1 MEIQYYFEIFGVV
14 FYGISGALAA
24 DEKSGKDWFGVTFTA
39 FITSLGGGTI
49 RDVLLGAYPIVW
61 VKDINILYAVAV
73 GIILAAVFYN
83 FFMKLRKTFMLFDT
97 LGIALFTIVGVEKA
111 LGMGVSPVVAIIMG
125 MFTAIMGGVI
135 RDMMINELPIVFR
148 KEIYASACLAG
159 AFLYTLLDLAGLGR
173 TPNFFISGGLIV
185 GIRLAALRYNLAIP
199 KFKSH

>member
-1 MEIQYYFEIFGVV
+1 MSIQYYFEIFGVL

-49 RDVLLGAYPIVW
+49 RDVLLGSYPIVW
-61 VKDINILYAVAV
+61 IKDPNILYAVLA
-73 GIILAAVFYN
+73 GIVLAALFYT

-111 LGMGVSPVVAIIMG
+111 LSLGVNPIVAMIMG

-135 RDMMINELPIVFR
+135 RDMMINEIPIVFR

-159 AFLYTLLDLAGLGR
+159 AVFYVTLDFIGVER
-173 TPNFFISGGLIV
+173 IVNFFISGTFIV
-185 GIRLAALRYNLAIP
+185 LIRLAALRYNLSIP
-199 KFKSH
+199 QFKSH

>member
-1 MEIQYYFEIFGVV
+1 MEIQYYFEIFGVI

-49 RDVLLGAYPIVW
+49 RDVLLGAYPIMW
-61 VKDINILYAVAV
+61 IKDVNILYAVAA
-73 GIILAAVFYN
+73 GIILAAIFYD
-83 FFMKLRKTFMLFDT
+83 FFLKLRKTFMLFDT

-111 LGMGVSPVVAIIMG
+111 LGLGVSPVVAIIMG

-159 AFLYTLLDLAGLGR
+159 AILYVIFELLNVER
-173 TPNFFISGGLIV
+173 TINFFVSGAVIV
-185 GIRLAALRYNLAIP
+185 TIRLLALRYNLSIP

>member
-1 MEIQYYFEIFGVV
+1 MEIQYYFEIFGVI

-24 DEKSGKDWFGVTFTA
+24 DEKSGNDWFGVTFTA

-49 RDVLLGAYPIVW
+49 RDVLLGAYPIMW
-61 VKDINILYAVAV
+61 IKDVNILYAVLA
-73 GIILAAVFYN
+73 GIVLAAVFYT
-83 FFMKLRKTFMLFDT
+83 FFLKLRKTFMLFDT

-111 LGMGVSPVVAIIMG
+111 LGLGVSPVVGIIMG

-135 RDMMINELPIVFR
+135 RDMMINEIPIVFR

-159 AFLYTLLDLAGLGR
+159 AVLYVTLESLGLER
-173 TPNFFISGGLIV
+173 TSNFFISGSLIV
-185 GIRLAALRYNLAIP
+185 AIRLAALRYNLAIP

>member
-1 MEIQYYFEIFGVV
+1 MEIQYYFEIFGVI

-49 RDVLLGAYPIVW
+49 RDVLLGAYPIMW
-61 VKDINILYAVAV
+61 IKDNNIIYAVAA
-73 GIILAAVFYN
+73 GIILAAIFYN
-83 FFMKLRKTFMLFDT
+83 FFLKLRKTFMLFDT

-111 LGMGVSPVVAIIMG
+111 LGLGFTSVVAIVMG

-135 RDMMINELPIVFR
+135 RDMMINEIPIVFR

-159 AFLYTLLDLAGLGR
+159 AILYVILETIGLER
-173 TPNFFISGGLIV
+173 TPNFFISGTLIV
-185 GIRLAALRYNLAIP
+185 AIRLAALRYNLSIP

>member
-1 MEIQYYFEIFGVV
+1 MEIQYYFEIFGVI

-49 RDVLLGAYPIVW
+49 RDVLLGAYPIMW
-61 VKDINILYAVAV
+61 IKDVNIVYAVAT
-73 GIILAAVFYN
+73 GIILAAIFYD
-83 FFMKLRKTFMLFDT
+83 FFLKLRKTFMLFDT

-111 LGMGVSPVVAIIMG
+111 LGLGASPVVAISMG

-159 AFLYTLLDLAGLGR
+159 AVLYVLLDQIGITR
-173 TPNFFISGGLIV
+173 TPNFFISGSLIV
-185 GIRLAALRYNLAIP
+185 TIRLLALRYNLSIP

>member
-1 MEIQYYFEIFGVV
+1 MEIQYYFEIFGVL

-39 FITSLGGGTI
+39 FITSLGGGTL
-49 RDVLLGAYPIVW
+49 RDVLLGSYPIVW
-61 VKDINILYAVAV
+61 IKDVNILYAIAA
-73 GIILAAVFYN
+73 GIILAALFYN

-111 LGMGVSPVVAIIMG
+111 LGLGVSPIVAIIMG

-135 RDMMINELPIVFR
+135 RDIMINELPIVFR
-148 KEIYASACLAG
+148 KEIYATACLAG
-159 AFLYTLLDLAGLGR
+159 AILYVILDFLDIDR
-173 TPNFFISGGLIV
+173 TMNFFIAGGLIV
-185 GIRLAALRYNLAIP
+185 IIRLAALRYNLSIP

>member
-49 RDVLLGAYPIVW
+49 RDVLLGAYPIMW
-61 VKDINILYAVAV
+61 IKDVNLIYSVAV
-73 GIILAAVFYN
+73 GIILAAAFYN
-83 FFMKLRKTFMLFDT
+83 FFIKLRKTFMLFDT

-111 LGMGVSPVVAIIMG
+111 LGLGFDPVVAIIMG

-135 RDMMINELPIVFR
+135 RDMMINDIPIVFR

-159 AFLYTLLDLAGLGR
+159 AILYVLLDQIGISR
-173 TPNFFISGGLIV
+173 TPNFFASGALIV
-185 GIRLAALRYNLAIP
+185 VIRLAALRYNLSIP

>member
-1 MEIQYYFEIFGVV
+1 MEIQYYFEIFGVI

-49 RDVLLGAYPIVW
+49 RDVLLGSYPIMW
-61 VKDINILYAVAV
+61 IKDVNIVYAVAA
-73 GIILAAVFYN
+73 GIILAAIFYN
-83 FFMKLRKTFMLFDT
+83 YFLKLRKTFMLFDT
-97 LGIALFTIVGVEKA
+97 LGIGLFTIVGVEKA
-111 LGMGVSPVVAIIMG
+111 LGLGVGPIVAISMG

-135 RDMMINELPIVFR
+135 RDIMINELPIVFR

-159 AFLYTLLDLAGLGR
+159 AILYVVLDFADVGR
-173 TPNFFISGGLIV
+173 TINFFISGSLIV
-185 GIRLAALRYNLAIP
+185 VIRLAALRYNLVIP

>member
-24 DEKSGKDWFGVTFTA
+24 DEKSSKDWFGVTFTA

-61 VKDINILYAVAV
+61 IKDVNILYAVAT
-73 GIILAAVFYN
+73 GIILAALFYN

-111 LGMGVSPVVAIIMG
+111 LGLGVSPAVAIIMG

-159 AFLYTLLDLAGLGR
+159 AVLYVLLDTLGIDRTLNFFLAG
-173 TPNFFISGGLIV
+173 SLIV
-185 GIRLAALRYNLAIP
+185 AIRLLALRYNLAIP